1 MLEGL
6 QHILAKPVVKKE
18 PLTKGM
24 IEAMLLDAEHSGS
37 LSDMRLA
44 PACLLAYAAFLR
56 FSELVE
62 LRPCDF
68 SINEYNFLVT
78 IRIRIARMTN

>member
-6 QHILAKPVVKKE
+6 QRILAKPVVKKE

-44 PACLLAYAAFLR
+44 PACMHA
-56 FSELVE
+56 
-62 LRPCDF
+62 
-68 SINEYNFLVT
+68 
-78 IRIRIARMTN
+78 